1 VGCGSGVAESLAG
14 RLVTVD
20 GYHGEVR
27 DGSLRLAAWSEDS
40 TPELRELADIARR
53 VSPLRAHAG
62 GDYPRLDR
70 PSDAEVR
77 SALANGHSDVVSASP
92 LLAMLAAIRLS
103 GVS

>member
-1 VGCGSGVAESLAG
+1 V
-14 RLVTVD
+14 VTVD
-20 GYHGEVR
+20 GNQGEVR
-27 DGSLRLAAWSEDS
+27 EGSLQLSAWSEDN

-53 VSPLRAHAG
+53 VSPLRAHAH

-70 PSDAEVR
+70 HTEAEVR
-77 SALANGHSDVVSASP
+77 SAMASGHSDVVSASP

>member
-1 VGCGSGVAESLAG
+1 V
-14 RLVTVD
+14 VTVD
-20 GYHGEVR
+20 GNQGEVR
-27 DGSLRLAAWSEDS
+27 EGSLQLSAWSEDD

-53 VSPLRAHAG
+53 VSPLRAHAR

-70 PSDAEVR
+70 HTEAEVR
-77 SALANGHSDVVSASP
+77 SAMASGHSDVVSASP